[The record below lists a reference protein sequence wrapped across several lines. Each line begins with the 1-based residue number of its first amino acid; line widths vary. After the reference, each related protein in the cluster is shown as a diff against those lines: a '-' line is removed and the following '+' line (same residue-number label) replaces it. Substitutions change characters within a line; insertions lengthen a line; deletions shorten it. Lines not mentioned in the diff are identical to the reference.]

1 MQYCFFYHKKGIYF
15 VKIQNEEYFC
25 EIVKDKNSEIKI
37 LGLRQ
42 AVPFYFNFKKIYEH
56 FNFFKSLIF
65 RGILVFKNY

>member
-1 MQYCFFYHKKGIYF
+1 MQYCFFYHKKRIYF

-42 AVPFYFNFKKIYEH
+42 AVPFYFNLKKIYA
-56 FNFFKSLIF
+56 L
-65 RGILVFKNY
+65 